1 MQLMERLMSYSA
13 EISRTNPSC
22 FLFLIDQ
29 SGSMAEPFGGQPD
42 KKKAQEVAT
51 AINRLLQTLVL
62 RCAKGPEVLNRF
74 HVGCIGYGG
83 SAASSAFG
91 GNLAG
96 PILVPIARLA
106 ASPIR
111 VELRTKKIDDGTGG
125 LIEQQVK
132 FPIWLDPVA
141 NGQTP
146 MCQAFDMAWNSL
158 NDFIGVYPGCYPPMV
173 INITDG
179 KATDGDPDSHARCIR
194 DLASQDG
201 NVLLFN
207 VHLSSRR
214 DRPIELPDRDDGLPD
229 DFARLL
235 FKLSSV
241 LPPTMRETARREG
254 YVVSEH
260 TRGFVFNADLVS
272 VIRFLDIGTRVDTR
286 NLR

>member
-1 MQLMERLMSYSA
+1 MPYSA

-29 SGSMAEPFGGQPD
+29 SGSMAETFGAQPD
-42 KKKAQEVAT
+42 KKKAHEVAT

-62 RCAKGPEVLNRF
+62 RCAKGPEVLDRF
-74 HVGCIGYGG
+74 HIGVVGYGHTSVG
-83 SAASSAFG
+83 SAFG
-91 GNLAG
+91 GTLKAQT
-96 PILVPIARLA
+96 LVPISRLA
-106 ASPIR
+106 AHPLR
-111 VELRTKKIDDGTGG
+111 VEPRTKKVDDGTGG
-125 LIEQQVK
+125 VVEQQIK
-132 FPIWLDPVA
+132 FPVWFDPAA

-146 MCQAFDMAWNSL
+146 MCRALDLAWNAL
-158 NDFIGVYPGCYPPMV
+158 NDFVGQYPGCFPPIV

-179 KATDGDPDSHARCIR
+179 KATDGDPEPHARCIR
-194 DLASQDG
+194 DLASRDG

-214 DRPIELPDRDDGLPD
+214 DRPIELPDAEERLPD

-235 FKLSSV
+235 FRMSSV
-241 LPPTMRETARREG
+241 LPPPMRETAKREG
-254 YVVSEH
+254 YLVSEQ

-286 NLR
+286 HLR

>member
-1 MQLMERLMSYSA
+1 MERVMPYTA

-29 SGSMAEPFGGQPD
+29 SGSMAEPFGAQPD
-42 KKKAQEVAT
+42 KNKAQEVAT

-62 RCAKGPEVLNRF
+62 RCAKGHEVLNRF
-74 HVGCIGYGG
+74 HVGVIGYGHTTVG
-83 SAASSAFG
+83 SAFG
-91 GNLAG
+91 GALAG
-96 PILVPIARLA
+96 QMLVPIATLA
-106 ASPIR
+106 ANPLR

-125 LIEQQVK
+125 LIDQQVK

-146 MCQAFDMAWNSL
+146 MCQAFDLAWNSL
-158 NDFIGVYPGCYPPMV
+158 NDFVGLYPDCFPAIV

-179 KATDGDPDSHARCIR
+179 KATDGDPESHARCIR
-194 DLASQDG
+194 DLASHDG
-201 NVLLFN
+201 NILLFN

-214 DRPIELPDRDDGLPD
+214 DRPIELPDREDDLPD

-235 FKLSSV
+235 FKLSSI

-254 YVVSEH
+254 YLVSEQ